1 MAHDKAWIGY
11 YDDSTGNRFEIDP
24 NLLVKHGGIFGSTG
38 SGKTVLGKIL
48 IEEMALQKVP
58 SIVIDPQGDLASLI
72 IPNDDETLKEKG
84 VDLDRKEEFFATTE
98 IRVFTPSS
106 NKGIP
111 ISLNPVIF
119 PQFNIDEVEVV
130 RILDNVANTL
140 VELLVKLVKYPPA
153 KVIQSKSVIYT
164 ILLEN
169 WNRKK
174 TVGDLKHLSS
184 LMQEDDDLYQKFMN
198 KSEKDKLVI
207 AMNNLLIGST
217 GLLFSGQ
224 AKLDIGSLLEP
235 KDDKTPV
242 NVFFLKSLLNENE
255 KHLFVSILIQ
265 ALYSWMIQQ
274 GSSPT
279 ARCFFYMDE
288 MAPFMPA
295 GMSAPPGKAMLLL
308 LLRQARKYGISCVLA
323 SQSPKDIDYH
333 GLDQINSFFFGR
345 ILSDQSQRVI
355 KNLLD
360 TKMNPDRV
368 DDILGKITTL
378 TTGQFIGFLPDMKEQ
393 PTPQFRTRYL
403 FSKHNTLTEADLKK
417 IFHPDVPEDDIPVDS
432 GVITKVQSEG
442 EIQIEAQEGP
452 SIISIS
458 SSSEGS
464 DTATMPSSTT
474 APGYYRFKQL
484 KEKAME
490 DLLERTIEYDFFEK
504 ITSTIKIRKFINL
517 TNYSPA
523 MIGYVKKMMA
533 KFEYESIFEGTSP
546 NGLLVNIFQHDNAN
560 IIVAIIIAEN
570 VIKVGLFGTFTS
582 NQLKGDIEKLLD
594 GISEI
599 CKKIIV

>member
-1 MAHDKAWIGY
+1 MPYDKAWLGY
-11 YDDSTGNRFEIDP
+11 RDDSTGNRFEIDP

-72 IPNDDETLKEKG
+72 IPNDNEVLKEKG
-84 VDLDRKEEFFATTE
+84 VDLDRKEEFFAKTE

-119 PQFNIDEVEVV
+119 PPFNVDDVEVV

-153 KVIQSKSVIYT
+153 KVVQSKSVIYT

-174 TVGDLKHLSS
+174 LVTDLRHLAS
-184 LMQEDDDLYQKFMN
+184 LMQEDEDLYLKFMN
-198 KSEKDKLVI
+198 KTEKDKLVI
-207 AMNNLLIGST
+207 SMNNLLIGST
-217 GLLFSGQ
+217 GLLFSGHV
-224 AKLDIGSLLEP
+224 KLDIGSLLEP

-255 KHLFVSILIQ
+255 KHLFISILIQ

-279 ARCFFYMDE
+279 AKCFFYMDE

-345 ILSDQSQRVI
+345 ILSDQSQKVL

-360 TKMNPDRV
+360 AKMNPDRV
-368 DDILGKITTL
+368 DAILGKITML
-378 TTGQFIGFLPDMKEQ
+378 TTGQFISFLPDIKGES
-393 PTPQFRTRYL
+393 TPQFKTRYL
-403 FSKHNTLTEADLKK
+403 FSKHTTLTEADLKK
-417 IFHPDVPEDDIPVDS
+417 ILHPEVPEDDIVESPGETASDQAE
-432 GVITKVQSEG
+432 GGIETEG
-442 EIQIEAQEGP
+442 EEGP
-452 SIISIS
+452 NIISV
-458 SSSEGS
+458 SEPS
-464 DTATMPSSTT
+464 DGGDTGTTQSATTGPV
-474 APGYYRFKQL
+474 YYRFKQL
-484 KEKAME
+484 KEKTVA
-490 DLLERTIEYDFFEK
+490 DLLERTIEYDFFDK
-504 ITSTIKIRKFINL
+504 IAGTIKIRKFVNL
-517 TNYSPA
+517 MNYNPA
-523 MIGYVKKMMA
+523 MLGYVKKMMA
-533 KFEYESIFEGTSP
+533 KFEYESTFEGTSP

-560 IIVAIIIAEN
+560 IIVAIIVAEN
-570 VIKVGLFGTFTS
+570 LIKVGLFGTFTNNQFKS
-582 NQLKGDIEKLLD
+582 NIEKLLD

-599 CKKIIV
+599 FKKIIV